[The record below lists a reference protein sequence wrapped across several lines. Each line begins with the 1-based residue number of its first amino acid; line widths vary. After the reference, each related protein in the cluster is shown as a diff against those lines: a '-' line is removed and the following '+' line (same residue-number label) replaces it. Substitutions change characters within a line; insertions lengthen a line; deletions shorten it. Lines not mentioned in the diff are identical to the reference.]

1 MKKVIVAML
10 LALYSSALAEQCYFQ
25 TRRTSYDSGT
35 RVKKISCQTMKE
47 IYQDIRFY
55 DNQGN
60 NYVRKYEQQ
69 IGKEGNLIVEGNG
82 YTSIMKFYYALGE
95 FRYYGFITYYG
106 GNAVKCATTTSS
118 GVCDQVE
125 YTEFGNYLR
134 DFLSSSARRKNRK

>member
-1 MKKVIVAML
+1 MKK
-10 LALYSSALAEQCYFQ
+10 
-25 TRRTSYDSGT
+25 
-35 RVKKISCQTMKE
+35 

-95 FRYYGFITYYG
+95 YRYYGYITYYG
-106 GNAVKCATTTSS
+106 GNVVECTTTTST

-134 DFLSSSARRKNRK
+134 DFLNSSARKKNRK